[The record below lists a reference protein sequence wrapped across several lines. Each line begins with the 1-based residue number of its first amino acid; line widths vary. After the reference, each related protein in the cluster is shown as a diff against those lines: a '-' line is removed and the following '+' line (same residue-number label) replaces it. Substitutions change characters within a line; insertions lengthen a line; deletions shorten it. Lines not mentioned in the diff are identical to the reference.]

1 MIRLD
6 RREGLFFLA
15 IFGALIVR
23 LALAPPIWH
32 HGEAREGL
40 VVQGIVH
47 THQWILPSRN
57 GEMPSKPPFFHWLAA
72 LPAFVFGPIDWV
84 VRLPSAI
91 AAAIMAAVTFFMGR
105 EMGGRRVG
113 WLAAGALLGMQEFW
127 VSGTQ
132 ARVDM
137 VFATCLSVAL
147 AGFFFWY
154 CNGHR
159 AARATCYVASA
170 CAVLAKGP
178 VGLVLPGLTI
188 AGFLAVEGRL
198 RSLWS
203 LWSWPLT
210 AVVLLLDLGWYA
222 LAYDIGGSEFL
233 ILQIAIENVD
243 RFFGH
248 GPFSSQNTAL
258 STLGWL
264 ASQTLPWNLVLVW
277 SLIRWKKGRARGWS
291 WPFSSTHGGF
301 QYSWFFW
308 SLRVRGRFI
317 CFLCIRPSLCW
328 QPGRSPTESPF
339 LRRTLILSPLRK
351 LGRLGACGT
360 NCNSRWHRHR
370 YLRSDADAAG

>member
-40 VVQGIVH
+40 AVQGIVH
-47 THQWILPSRN
+47 THQWILPTRN

-132 ARVDM
+132 ARVDT

-170 CAVLAKGP
+170 GAVLAKGP

-277 SLIRWKKGRARGWS
+277 SLIRWKKGAREDGA
-291 WPFSSTHGGF
+291 
-301 QYSWFFW
+301 
-308 SLRVRGRFI
+308 GRFLNAWWI
-317 CFLCIRPSLCW
+317 SIFLVFLVAARSRAVYLLPMYPPSLCW

-351 LGRLGACGT
+351 LGRLGGARDELQFVLA
-360 NCNSRWHRHR
+360 SAS
-370 YLRSDADAAG
+370 LSSI

>member
-47 THQWILPSRN
+47 THQWILPTRN

-159 AARATCYVASA
+159 AARATCYIASA

-178 VGLVLPGLTI
+178 VGLVLP
-188 AGFLAVEGRL
+188 ARRL
-198 RSLWS
+198 
-203 LWSWPLT
+203 
-210 AVVLLLDLGWYA
+210 
-222 LAYDIGGSEFL
+222 
-233 ILQIAIENVD
+233 
-243 RFFGH
+243 
-248 GPFSSQNTAL
+248 
-258 STLGWL
+258 L
-264 ASQTLPWNLVLVW
+264 ASW
-277 SLIRWKKGRARGWS
+277 RWKD
-291 WPFSSTHGGF
+291 GF
-301 QYSWFFW
+301 D
-308 SLRVRGRFI
+308 
-317 CFLCIRPSLCW
+317 LCGPSGL
-328 QPGRSPTESPF
+328 GRSRQLCFCWISVGTPW
-339 LRRTLILSPLRK
+339 RMTL
-351 LGRLGACGT
+351 AET
-360 NCNSRWHRHR
+360 NFSL
-370 YLRSDADAAG
+370 YK